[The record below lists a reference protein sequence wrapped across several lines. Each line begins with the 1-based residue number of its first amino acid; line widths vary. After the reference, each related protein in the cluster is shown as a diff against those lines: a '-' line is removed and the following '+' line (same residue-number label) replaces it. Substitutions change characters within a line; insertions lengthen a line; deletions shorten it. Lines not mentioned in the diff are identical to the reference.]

1 MLIVLNCVLWG
12 WVEQE
17 LQIFKFLFP
26 HNPFDE
32 KIKPFGALYTICKM
46 ENHSETLHKM
56 INNEIRSPWKGIEI
70 ILLGYQGIFSL
81 NPPNG
86 FLAKSRLGD
95 EMSRMG
101 NEEFD

>member
-70 ILLGYQGIFSL
+70 ILSFFRLH
-81 NPPNG
+81 
-86 FLAKSRLGD
+86 SRTALLLTMTAAPCILRG
-95 EMSRMG
+95 SCPQ
-101 NEEFD
+101 